1 MGKFEVIIEPSA
13 KIEIQQHL
21 KSGNKAIIKK
31 LEKIIVEL
39 TETPYSGIGNPE
51 ALKNNLSGYWS
62 RRISQKDRLIYR
74 VEENTVTVFVIAA
87 LGHYSNK

>member
-39 TETPYSGIGNPE
+39 TETPYLGIGNPE

-74 VEENTVTVFVIAA
+74 VEENTVRVFVIAA